1 MADISL
7 NFNYSTT
14 GAQGSPYNRI
24 SLIVDTADYVAT
36 DWHKIKIK
44 RVQNSLKFYI
54 DDVLLDT
61 KNIGSDVI
69 FPSLQPLRIGSPYDD
84 NLSAYRSGL
93 DGWIDELIIY
103 TGSDASPAV
112 PVSPLNLCPYVSQG
126 QVRKMVNNVSGL
138 GHLEGETVYV
148 QADGLPADT
157 KVYTVASATLNSAL
171 PKKAAVIHVGL
182 KYKGRI
188 KLLKPSDGNPN
199 GTGQMKMRRI
209 FLAGIRVFRSL
220 GFKVGIDEDHL
231 DPVVSGKPAL
241 PLITGDLDKL
251 PNTKWKK
258 DAQLTIIQ
266 DKPMPLFILA
276 LINQSEVEDI

>member
-1 MADISL
+1 MSEISINL
-7 NFNYSTT
+7 NYSKT
-14 GAQGSPYNRI
+14 GAQGIPYERVSVI
-24 SLIVDTADYVAT
+24 IDTADFVAT
-36 DWHKIKIK
+36 DWNKIKIK
-44 RVQNSLKFYI
+44 RVGPNVKFYI
-54 DDVLLDT
+54 NDVLLST
-61 KNIGSDVI
+61 VPIGGDVI
-69 FPSLQPLRIGSPYDD
+69 FASQQPFRVGSPWDD
-84 NLSAYRSGL
+84 NLGAYRSGF
-93 DGWIDELIIY
+93 DGWIDELIVY

-112 PVSPLNLCPYVSQG
+112 PISPLNLCPYVSQG
-126 QVRKMVNNVSGL
+126 QVRKMVNNVTGL
-138 GHLEGETVYV
+138 GHLNGETVFV
-148 QADGLPADT
+148 QADGIPADS
-157 KVYTVASATLNSAL
+157 KVYTVTAGTLDSAL

-188 KLLKPSDGNPN
+188 KLLKSSDGNPQ

-220 GFKVGIDEDHL
+220 GFKIGIDEDHL
-231 DPVVSGKPAL
+231 DPVILGKPAL
-241 PLITGDLDKL
+241 PLTTGDLDKL